1 MPTTIIEVCSRKGLR
16 VQVDLRRGNWL
27 QQEQWDGVLRF
38 PHATP
43 PAEAAPSGTPSSAG
57 AGGSVGAGGSAGAGE
72 CLGDEVVAAD
82 DAEIVRER
90 GAYGDGHVVKA
101 ATEKLKAFGGVGGLL
116 AKFYESSNDK
126 SERDA
131 LKQVMLIRIS
141 LRLRTA

>member
-1 MPTTIIEVCSRKGLR
+1 VFGVSCVECVLLEEMDGDDDHRGVQPQRVAGPSRLTQGQL
-16 VQVDLRRGNWL
+16 V
-27 QQEQWDGVLRF
+27 
-38 PHATP
+38 A
-43 PAEAAPSGTPSSAG
+43 AG
-57 AGGSVGAGGSAGAGE
+57 AVGRRPSLSARDGAGGSAGAGE

-82 DAEIVRER
+82 EAEIVRER

-116 AKFYESSNDK
+116 AKFYESWNGK